1 MDLELAAMQ
10 IVGNAG
16 ESRSLCFEALSLAK
30 KGEFEEAEKKLREA
44 REVFLKAHEVQTEL
58 ITEEVEGNV
67 PKIGLLTDNKY
78 TPQNIAKILLE
89 QNLTNFEII
98 VGENLSYD
106 NEIIR
111 KYKVEQL
118 AFEEKKFDINV
129 VVIREGKTCTI

>member
-67 PKIGLLTDNKY
+67 PKIGLLMVHAQDHLMTSLLCIDLAQEFVDVYK
-78 TPQNIAKILLE
+78 KI
-89 QNLTNFEII
+89 
-98 VGENLSYD
+98 G
-106 NEIIR
+106 
-111 KYKVEQL
+111 
-118 AFEEKKFDINV
+118 
-129 VVIREGKTCTI
+129 